1 MIEITNDMKKIMST
15 KNAVTYFTASWCQPC
30 KKLKPIF
37 GKAGMQDNDNIY
49 FVVDVDEIDSSYLTK
64 YNIQSVPSV
73 FQMENGE
80 VVRKITSRTAEEIIK
95 EVNLPF

>member
-1 MIEITNDMKKIMST
+1 
-15 KNAVTYFTASWCQPC
+15 
-30 KKLKPIF
+30 
-37 GKAGMQDNDNIY
+37 MQDNDNIY

>member
-1 MIEITNDMKKIMST
+1 MIEITNDMEKVVAT
-15 KNAVTYFTASWCQPC
+15 KNAVTYFTASWCSPC

-37 GKAGMQDNDNIY
+37 GKAGMQDNNYTY
-49 FVVDVDEIDSSYLTK
+49 FVVDVDEIDSSYITK

-80 VVRKITSRTAEEIIK
+80 VVRRISSRTAEEIIE